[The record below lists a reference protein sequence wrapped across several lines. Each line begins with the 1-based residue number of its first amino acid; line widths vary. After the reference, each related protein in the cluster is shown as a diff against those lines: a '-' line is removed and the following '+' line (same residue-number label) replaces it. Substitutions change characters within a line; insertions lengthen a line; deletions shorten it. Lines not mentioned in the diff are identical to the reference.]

1 MKRSRRM
8 ERLNGL
14 FLQEISGIV
23 LREVSDPRIRS
34 VTFTGVDVTPDLH
47 LARVYFSVWD
57 AKQDWEEA
65 SRGLQ
70 SAKGVIKRDLG
81 NRLRLRYMP
90 DLEFIFDPSMQNAEH
105 IDRLLKEIETR
116 DPGSSES

>member
-1 MKRSRRM
+1 M